1 MHNIKDKHD
10 LEIPLEDHHFKT
22 NYLYPQNNF
31 KWLTNFELIIMEN
44 RIQR

>member
-10 LEIPLEDHHFKT
+10 LETPLKDHHFKI

-31 KWLTNFELIIMEN
+31 KWLTKYLQE
-44 RIQR
+44 Q